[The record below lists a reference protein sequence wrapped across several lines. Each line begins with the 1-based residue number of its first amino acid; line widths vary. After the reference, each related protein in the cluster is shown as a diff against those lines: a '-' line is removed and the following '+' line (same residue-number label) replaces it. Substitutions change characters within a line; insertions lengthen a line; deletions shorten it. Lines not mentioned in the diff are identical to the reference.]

1 MRPIPSAAAR
11 RFAIAPASR
20 VGSFVP
26 KTVAW
31 QAVRC
36 YASGSSLDKDEV
48 YVRIKQLLSGF
59 DKVRGRFLLPFHHP
73 AYPRLRELPTLHPPT
88 SLLPSQCYPGRLCTP

>member
-59 DKVRGRFLLPFHHP
+59 DKVRVALPFHHP
-73 AYPRLRELPTLHPPT
+73 GCARLRELPALHPLMT
-88 SLLPSQCYPGRLCTP
+88 PSPQPIPVGSVL